1 MQITCFVLRLIN
13 IFILL
18 VKIVNKIHFTQEI
31 SGNSSIGMK
40 LAFFTIGQLKRNSY
54 YRPAV
59 MPAYQVGG

>member
-1 MQITCFVLRLIN
+1 M
-13 IFILL
+13 
-18 VKIVNKIHFTQEI
+18 VKIVNKIQFTQEI